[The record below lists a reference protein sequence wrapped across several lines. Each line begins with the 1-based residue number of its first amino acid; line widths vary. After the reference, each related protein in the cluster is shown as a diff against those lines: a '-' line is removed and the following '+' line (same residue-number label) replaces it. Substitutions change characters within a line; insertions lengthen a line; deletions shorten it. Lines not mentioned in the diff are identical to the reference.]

1 MKGVITPSL
10 VFVESLSACGEGE
23 GYWRKEI
30 GLILGIV

>member
-1 MKGVITPSL
+1 